1 MIIIHSS
8 CPLFYP
14 GGEGGFAQV
23 LSLLRGIGIV
33 IPLAVI
39 LSGAM
44 GMAGIWLAMQMT
56 ECIVLVIALAG
67 LRRKGR

>member
-1 MIIIHSS
+1 LNI
-8 CPLFYP
+8 LFIMYFISV
-14 GGEGGFAQV
+14 ERAGFAQV

-44 GMAGIWLAMQMT
+44 GMAGIWLAMPVT